1 MAKKLFEGMSFDAL
15 CKKYLKE
22 GADIAALSEESAAP
36 VGGGV
41 DEFDA
46 EMDAPADDFGG
57 EEGLEGEGDVTI
69 TLSADLVSA
78 LRSIL
83 ALVDGGSE
91 GEVDEL
97 GAEDGLE
104 GEGDLDASADVA
116 PADDMGME
124 EDFEDYSEVL
134 DDDEG
139 WVDEEDEEGIFEEDE
154 ETLLGNGQGAQHAS
168 VSSPSSAPNRK
179 KGTPAVNRKGTGEGD
194 FSKVTSRMGEPAT
207 VSSATSAPDRKKGT
221 PAVDRKP
228 TNTAHKAKPGKKV
241 LDINR

>member
-22 GADIAALSEESAAP
+22 GADIAALSEEGAAP
-36 VGGGV
+36 VEGGV

-46 EMDAPADDFGG
+46 EMDAPADEFGG

-69 TLSADLVSA
+69 TLSADLVAA

-83 ALVDGGSE
+83 ALVDGE
-91 GEVDEL
+91 GEM
-97 GAEDGLE
+97 GAED
-104 GEGDLDASADVA
+104 DVL
-116 PADDMGME
+116 PADDEMGLEDEGLEPEFEGDVEEFEEEQKECDEE
-124 EDFEDYSEVL
+124 EDVT
-134 DDDEG
+134 
-139 WVDEEDEEGIFEEDE
+139 VEEQE
-154 ETLLGNGQGAQHAS
+154 ETLLGNGQGAQHAP

-179 KGTPAVNRKGTGEGD
+179 KETPAVNRKGTGEGD

-228 TNTAHKAKPGKKV
+228 TNTVHKAKPGKKV